1 MRVLWPAALAAWGA
15 AVCAETYTEDLLIA
29 PLADGRA
36 LLHFDFEMQTD
47 NGSTHSYHVFP
58 RQIGEIAQRYG
69 VEQLQLTFT
78 QGVWREARWGAA
90 PGPHGAGAEVAARLA
105 DDSQWAGMA
114 NALAGVFCASLNA
127 AGNASA
133 AAPQA
138 MGGVRLAHLAG
149 ENVCTENLTP
159 WIKQLPC
166 QAQSGLGALLN
177 PHRLFDMQFLSMG
190 AALDSDGAALR
201 YRQRLSVVVDVGRWS
216 LQALAGRGLPPAC
229 PAASRSSIRAV
240 VPPDAQVVPP
250 ADTVR
255 GSDDGTTHTYDLLGR
270 GRIDDIEIVLG
281 AGRAGVR
288 AAPAVA
294 AHRFVT
300 GHGGSSGGIES
311 AIENRR
317 DSPVTVT
324 YYDVLPWYL
333 RVYTHTLRIRSTH
346 ADGRSEPLVPL
357 RTRIVP
363 AVDRGRS
370 AELELE
376 LELPPRSRT
385 LVRYDF
391 DKGFLKYSE
400 HPPDAN
406 RGFNV
411 APAIVV
417 YELAAD
423 DRARPLGCKAGEP
436 CAVRVYTEPALASLP
451 TPDFSMPYNVITFT
465 CTILAL
471 FFGRIFN
478 LLTRDFAVL
487 TEPAKT
493 DQDGSAK

>member
-1 MRVLWPAALAAWGA
+1 
-15 AVCAETYTEDLLIA
+15 
-29 PLADGRA
+29 
-36 LLHFDFEMQTD
+36 
-47 NGSTHSYHVFP
+47 
-58 RQIGEIAQRYG
+58 
-69 VEQLQLTFT
+69 
-78 QGVWREARWGAA
+78 
-90 PGPHGAGAEVAARLA
+90 
-105 DDSQWAGMA
+105 
-114 NALAGVFCASLNA
+114 
-127 AGNASA
+127 
-133 AAPQA
+133 
-138 MGGVRLAHLAG
+138 
-149 ENVCTENLTP
+149 
-159 WIKQLPC
+159 
-166 QAQSGLGALLN
+166 
-177 PHRLFDMQFLSMG
+177 
-190 AALDSDGAALR
+190 
-201 YRQRLSVVVDVGRWS
+201 
-216 LQALAGRGLPPAC
+216 ALAGRGLPPAC

-346 ADGRSEPLVPL
+346 ADGRSSPLVPL